1 MHDDRYP
8 LYSSP
13 RSGQRRYWD
22 GQYFEGEPFSVI
34 GFTIADDR
42 ITAIDILSDQ
52 ARLARLDLTAVLG

>member
-1 MHDDRYP
+1 MTDTLCTVHP
-8 LYSSP
+8 AVVN
-13 RSGQRRYWD
+13 G
-22 GQYFEGEPFSVI
+22 GIGMVNTVEGEPFSVI